1 MIACHC
7 LANLCSV
14 QCLASAI
21 AIIQVNDPAGALENI
36 MQNPVQLLHIDR
48 LFHRERKREAPAN
61 VNELHEQQLGMQDR
75 VALWITS
82 AVGTMYCVYFFGVV
96 MAIWMFWQWRMEGKA
111 FDPYPFA
118 FLLFLGNI
126 IQLLLMPLIMVGQNI
141 QGRHNELK
149 ADEQF
154 KTTMA
159 SYQDAEHIIEH
170 LAALDAELIRHRDML
185 AQIAANTGSKEVVS
199 AQTQFNP

>member
-1 MIACHC
+1 M
-7 LANLCSV
+7 N
-14 QCLASAI
+14 
-21 AIIQVNDPAGALENI
+21 
-36 MQNPVQLLHIDR
+36 NPVQMLHIEK
-48 LFHRERKREAPAN
+48 LFHRERKAEAPAN
-61 VNELHEQQLGMQDR
+61 VNELHEQQLGLQDK

-82 AVGTMYCVYFFGVV
+82 AVGTMYCVYVFAVV
-96 MAIWMFWQWRMEGKA
+96 MGIWMFWQWRMEGKA

-141 QGRHNELK
+141 QGRHNEIK

-170 LAALDAELIRHRDML
+170 LAALDAEMIRQRDML
-185 AQIAANTGSKEVVS
+185 AQIIANTGGQGKKAS
-199 AQTQFNP
+199 QTEFSPD